1 MTIMNT
7 GDDVKAILKAFIKML
22 SHIEKEECFSFTV
35 EYIPDGFISAFEMKE
50 VDIKNES
57 ENATSKRSLR
67 SAKS

>member
-1 MTIMNT
+1 MSTA
-7 GDDVKAILKAFIKML
+7 DVKLILEELFKMI

-35 EYIPDGFISAFEMKE
+35 EYIPDSFISAFEMKE

-57 ENATSKRSLR
+57 ENATSKRSIR